1 MPQYKF
7 DNKETSPLKSLI
19 ITKAS
24 KQKLTKNQDAFNK
37 LSSRIE
43 RLQKEI
49 AKKQMQFDLAIKM
62 YGEKLHP
69 TKMIV
74 LEKRKELV
82 VLLWGIYKEKRLA
95 RYDQQNLKQI
105 VREHLQ
111 RVFMELTE
119 PPTIEIKDIFNELE
133 GAHYDSVME
142 QEKEAAKE
150 EMIEQLTNL
159 KIDISEIDKNDE
171 AILAQKLHE
180 AKIKLYEAQ
189 QAKINAFQEGE
200 RLKKKSK
207 KQLEAEKIQQEIDAV
222 KQKNIGTIYKQLA
235 KLFHPDL
242 EQDEERKLEKVL
254 LMQELTAAYEAK
266 NLHALLSLELKWI
279 HNEKDHLESL
289 TEEKLAIYL
298 EILKEQVAELQIEK
312 EDIIHLPQ
320 YRVLLEEFGWQIQR
334 YPIEIIRS
342 NVTYVNELVGSFKAN
357 ISDFKSEYALRYIKQ
372 MIKQWKQAQEE
383 MDEGP
388 SVQNYF
394 L

>member
-7 DNKETSPLKSLI
+7 DKKETSPLKSLI

-74 LEKRKELV
+74 LEQRKELV
-82 VLLWGIYKEKRLA
+82 VILWGIYKEKRLA

-119 PPTIEIKDIFNELE
+119 PPTKEIKDIFNELE

-150 EMIEQLTNL
+150 QMIEQLTNL

-180 AKIKLYEAQ
+180 AKIRLYEAQ

-200 RLKKKSK
+200 RLKTKSK
-207 KQLEAEKIQQEIDAV
+207 KQIEAEKIQQEIDAV

-320 YRVLLEEFGWQIQR
+320 YRVLLEEFGWEIQR

-383 MDEGP
+383 MDDAD
-388 SVQNYF
+388 SLNRF

>member
-7 DNKETSPLKSLI
+7 DKKESSPLKSLI

-37 LSSRIE
+37 ISNRIE
-43 RLQKEI
+43 KLQKEI

-74 LEKRKELV
+74 LEQRKELV
-82 VLLWGIYKEKRLA
+82 VLLWGIYKEKRLS

-119 PPTIEIKDIFNELE
+119 PPTKEIKDIFNELE
-133 GAHYDSVME
+133 GAHYDSVVE
-142 QEKEAAKE
+142 QEKESAKE
-150 EMIEQLTNL
+150 QMIEQLTNL

-180 AKIKLYEAQ
+180 AKIRLYEAQ

-207 KQLEAEKIQQEIDAV
+207 KQIEAEKIQQEIDAV

-298 EILKEQVAELQIEK
+298 EILKEQVTELQNEK
-312 EDIIHLPQ
+312 EEIIHLPQ

-342 NVTYVNELVGSFKAN
+342 NVTYVNELIGSFKAN

-372 MIKQWKQAQEE
+372 MIKQWKHAQEE
-383 MDEGP
+383 MEDAD
-388 SVQNYF
+388 SLNRF

>member
-119 PPTIEIKDIFNELE
+119 PPTKEIKDIFNELE

-150 EMIEQLTNL
+150 QMIEQLTNL